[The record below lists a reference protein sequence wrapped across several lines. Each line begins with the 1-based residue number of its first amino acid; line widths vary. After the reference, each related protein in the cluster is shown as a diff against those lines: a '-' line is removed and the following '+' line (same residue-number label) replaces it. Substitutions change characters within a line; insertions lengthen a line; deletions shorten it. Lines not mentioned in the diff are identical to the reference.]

1 MLYQV
6 FSIDFW
12 NMSFSQPAYM
22 YIFMTNFYF
31 LHIVLFVLKFL
42 SIDFSFYC
50 IEAEGTKMTV
60 ISTKIPFYVD
70 KLLLIQFYILN
81 KKI

>member
-1 MLYQV
+1 
-6 FSIDFW
+6 
-12 NMSFSQPAYM
+12 
-22 YIFMTNFYF
+22 MTNFYF
-31 LHIVLFVLKFL
+31 LHIVLFVLKVL

-70 KLLLIQFYILN
+70 KLLLILFYILN